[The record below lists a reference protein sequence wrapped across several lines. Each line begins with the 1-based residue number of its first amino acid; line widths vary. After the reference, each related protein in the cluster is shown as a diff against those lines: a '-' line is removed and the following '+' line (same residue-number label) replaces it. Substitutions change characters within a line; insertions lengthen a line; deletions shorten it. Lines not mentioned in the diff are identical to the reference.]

1 MQFLLP
7 LLTMVPVHFRLP
19 VGVFCGRLPHPVP
32 LHMHPADKVANGNG
46 TLTAFRREK
55 HRFGEFVFTGEVLRQ
70 YLSDS
75 ALEGLRRWEEGEPIS
90 LALADEIAN
99 GMRQWAEDREA
110 THYTHW
116 FHPLTGLTAEKH
128 EALYEVISGQPLYA
142 LNGNE
147 LLQQEPDASSFP
159 SGGLR
164 STFEARGYTAW
175 DPTSP
180 PFIYGRTLCIP
191 SVYISFTGEALD
203 YKVPLLRSVEAL
215 SQAALR
221 VLKHFLTGVRRVTPT
236 LGIEQEFFL
245 IDREFYWRRPDLYL
259 TGRTLVGAPS
269 PRGQQMEDHYFGAI
283 PSRVLAFFEKLEW
296 EAWRLGIPLK
306 TRHNEVAPAQY
317 ECAPA
322 FEDINIAIDHN
333 QLLMDLIQ
341 RVAAEQGLAALLHEK
356 PFAGINGSGKHNNW
370 SLRTDTGLN
379 LLAPGKTTRDQFRFL
394 VVLSIVLRAIHR
406 HAGLL
411 RAAFAT
417 SGNEHRLGGHEA
429 PPAILSVFLG
439 ETLTRAIETIES
451 TATQPPIAEKE
462 PLPLAI
468 PKIPAV
474 FRDNTDRNRTSPF
487 AFTGN
492 KFELRAVGASAHCA
506 PAMIVLNAAVA
517 EAFHDFA
524 DAVEAAIRSGKPR
537 RQALF
542 ETMRTFFQESRPI
555 RFDGN
560 NYSPDWVVEARR
572 RGLPVIFNTPEAIR
586 AYIAPSTRHLFTRLN
601 ILSETELQARYEVR
615 LERYLKTLTIELHTL
630 RNLVRQ
636 YFLPAALQYQ
646 NEVAQSAIHIANL
659 SDNSPEPQKSL
670 LTQLQ
675 TYLLTLHQAL
685 QEAEEVERMIREAS
699 DLYRKSELCYE
710 RVRPLM
716 ERVRGACD
724 ALEQILP
731 AGATKLPAYSEM
743 LFYL

>member
-1 MQFLLP
+1 MRPKEKFA
-7 LLTMVPVHFRLP
+7 HS
-19 VGVFCGRLPHPVP
+19 
-32 LHMHPADKVANGNG
+32 NG
-46 TLTAFRREK
+46 TLTAVRREK
-55 HRFGEFVFTGEVLRQ
+55 SEFGELVFAGEVLRQ

-99 GMRQWAEDREA
+99 GMRQWAEDRGA

-128 EALYEVISGQPLYA
+128 EALYEVIDGKPLYA
-142 LNGNE
+142 LNGSE

-180 PFIYGRTLCIP
+180 PFIYGHTLCIP

-203 YKVPLLRSVEAL
+203 YKVPLLRSIEAL

-221 VLKHFLTGVRRVTPT
+221 VLRYFLPGVRRVTPT
-236 LGIEQEFFL
+236 LGVEQEFFL
-245 IDREFYWRRPDLYL
+245 IDRELYWRRPDLYL
-259 TGRTLVGAPS
+259 TGRTLIGAPS
-269 PRGQQMEDHYFGAI
+269 PRGQQMEDHYFGSI
-283 PSRVLAFFEKLEW
+283 PSRVLAFFEKLER

-317 ECAPA
+317 ECAPT

-341 RVAAEQGLAALLHEK
+341 RVAAEHGLASLLHEK

-370 SLRTDTGLN
+370 SLRTDTGIN
-379 LLAPGKTTRDQFRFL
+379 LLSPGKTAKDQFRFL
-394 VVLSIVLRAIHR
+394 VVLSIILRAIHR
-406 HAGLL
+406 HAALL
-411 RAAFAT
+411 RATFAT
-417 SGNEHRLGGHEA
+417 PGNEHRLGGNEA

-439 ETLTRAIETIES
+439 ETLSKAIDTIES
-451 TATQPPIAEKE
+451 TATQPPIAEKQ
-462 PLPLAI
+462 PMPLAI

-524 DAVEAAIRSGKPR
+524 DAVEAALKAGKSR
-537 RQALF
+537 QQALF
-542 ETMRTFFQESRPI
+542 ETMRAFFVESRAI

-560 NYSPDWVVEARR
+560 NYSPEWVAEAQR
-572 RGLPVIFNTPEAIR
+572 RGLPVTSSTPEALK
-586 AYIAPSTRHLFTRLN
+586 AYISPASRQLFTRLHVF
-601 ILSETELQARYEVR
+601 SETELHARYEVR
-615 LERYLKTLTIELHTL
+615 LERYIKALRIELNAL
-630 RNLVRQ
+630 RSLVRQ
-636 YFLPAALQYQ
+636 YVLPAAFQYQ
-646 NEVAQSAIHIANL
+646 MTIAQAALQVSQTLGGNP
-659 SDNSPEPQKSL
+659 PEPQKSL
-670 LTQLQ
+670 LKTIQ
-675 TYLLTLHQAL
+675 THIDTLHAGL
-685 QEAEEVERMIREAS
+685 AEAEQVERLIDETSEVHAQA
-699 DLYRKSELCYE
+699 ELCYE

-716 ERVRGACD
+716 ERMRQACD
-724 ALEQILP
+724 ALEQLLP
-731 AGATKLPAYSEM
+731 AGASGLPSYAEM